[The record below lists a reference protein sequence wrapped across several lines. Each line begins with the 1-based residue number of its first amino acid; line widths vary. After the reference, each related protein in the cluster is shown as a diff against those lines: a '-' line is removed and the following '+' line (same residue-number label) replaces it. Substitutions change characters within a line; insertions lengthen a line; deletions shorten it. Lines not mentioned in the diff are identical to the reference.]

1 MMKRMSAALLTALFM
16 GIAQLAAQESA
27 SLPTLAAVRERVKA
41 GELDYAWSLIQK
53 VPESSE
59 ALREGITIALARTD
73 VPGAVQWYERLTRR
87 EPKGDAELLKGIARA
102 RAGLLRTNEDP
113 AVRVYACVALLT
125 IGDDGCEKDLRAWAN
140 DGSLDVASRLGAAAA
155 LFRANKPDSRALLV
169 QIVRSTEQTSPAV
182 VADALGRLPAGFA
195 TSVLV
200 RLASS
205 DNRDARYL
213 AALALSRETS
223 REAQQ
228 TLRALAADETA
239 GAARLAAYIG
249 LARAGDRDA
258 LKIVEDALP
267 LLRGRELLE
276 TGRALQARKD
286 PRGRTIVISVLEGD
300 DELLRFDAAETLRQT
315 DRERADAVILAGV
328 ASTNPWTRARALEA
342 AAGARMPAVAAIR
355 REIGSSNP
363 WVAVRAAQAI
373 LAAPVSEARAL

>member
-1 MMKRMSAALLTALFM
+1 MSTALATALLL
-16 GIAQLAAQESA
+16 GIVQAAAQEPA
-27 SLPTLAAVRERVKA
+27 PLPTLAMVRERVQA

-53 VPESSE
+53 VPESSGV
-59 ALREGITIALARTD
+59 LREGINIALARTD
-73 VPGAVQWYERLTRR
+73 VPGAMQWYERLTRR
-87 EPKGDAELLKGIARA
+87 EPKGDAELLKAIARA
-102 RAGLLRTNEDP
+102 RARLLRTNDDP

-125 IGDDGCEKDLRAWAN
+125 IGDDGCEKELRVWAN
-140 DGSLDVASRLGAAAA
+140 DGSLDVASRLEAAAA
-155 LFRANKPDSRALLV
+155 LFRANKSDSRALLE

-182 VADALGRLPAGFA
+182 VADALGRLPSGFA

-228 TLRALAADETA
+228 TLRAVASDETA

-258 LKIVEDALP
+258 LKTVEDALP
-267 LLRGRELLE
+267 LLGGRELLE
-276 TGRALQARKD
+276 TGRALLARRD
-286 PRGRTIVISVLEGD
+286 PRGRVIVLSVLEGD
-300 DELLRFDAAETLRQT
+300 NELLRFDAAETLRAT
-315 DRERADAVILAGV
+315 DRQRAEAVILAGI
-328 ASTNPWTRARALEA
+328 ASANPWTRARALEA

-355 REIGSSNP
+355 REMVSSNP
-363 WVAVRAAQAI
+363 WVAVRAAQAV
-373 LAAPVSEARAL
+373 LAASAVEARAL